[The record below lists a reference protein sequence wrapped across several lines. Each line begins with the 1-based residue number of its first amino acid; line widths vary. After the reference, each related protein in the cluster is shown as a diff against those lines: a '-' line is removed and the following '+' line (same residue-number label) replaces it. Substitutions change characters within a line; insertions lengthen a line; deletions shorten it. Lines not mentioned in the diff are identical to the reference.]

1 MISRFIFRFT
11 FAGLLALIFAAQA
24 YAETS
29 ASASA
34 SPLSVVKPSA
44 EAAGPNEL
52 FPPLPSL
59 ASLPPSSADPLD
71 DAAPISAG
79 HRGGKKARKG
89 APRKVV
95 ETRAVRVVVSDES
108 QAYLADVD
116 RKLDDA
122 LRSAPRDAHVIG
134 NAVSVAQAR

>member
-1 MISRFIFRFT
+1 MISRFM
-11 FAGLLALIFAAQA
+11 FAGLLALNFAAQA
-24 YAETS
+24 YAQTS
-29 ASASA
+29 APASA
-34 SPLSVVKPSA
+34 SPLSVKPSA

-71 DAAPISAG
+71 EAAPISVG
-79 HRGGKKARKG
+79 HHGGKKARKG

-95 ETRAVRVVVSDES
+95 ETSTVRVVVSDES